1 MEQSLVLDF
10 LKEIA
15 VGYKSAKAYST
26 DHPVMDKVIGSTL
39 TVLNKLYNKYPG
51 FSLYFLEQT
60 LIFQDDRID
69 LSKNIAVISLLEA
82 LRKSD
87 INSLTFAPGVNN
99 GDLKNMYEVMTSG
112 KLKIKEY
119 GDAATM
125 LSCKGTERIRINAVK
140 FGIQG
145 GSAVQIAQEAQAVTR
160 QYMEKD
166 IIDSIRGLKELV
178 EKGISTL
185 TFQEQL
191 NVLAKDTEGM
201 SDQNLQPYSEAVAKI
216 IMSLPKEQRL
226 DILKN
231 AELKSFVLKVL
242 TNVDEDTIKQLV
254 VSKVE
259 GQKQSDIGPIM
270 NAMGDDKLATMLP
283 ELKPLVPDIYEYLA
297 KVGLLLSEKITSNVS
312 REDLEVSIRPY
323 YAMLDTP
330 NAKVREE
337 ALRSLLTLATRF
349 VKQGND
355 PMVDEIINRI
365 CAAIEQEAVEEI
377 VLHIM
382 DSIHDLYQACRE
394 RSQDKLC
401 KLLIEPY
408 GKMMGRPGI
417 SVHFKK
423 AGIKFLSDTGHPT
436 ALPVLF
442 TFLWESGIYPD
453 VRAAIIK
460 FGKDAV
466 LEALMTLKEAEDYAL
481 RMKLVDIIKNI
492 GSEATTI
499 LLNNLDSSEWFLRRN
514 IIAML
519 ADIGD
524 PDVAPKL
531 IHLAEDPDDRVR
543 LELVRTY
550 AKLNYEEGLEKCM
563 NDVSQEV
570 RAEVLRSMK
579 KDMPREK
586 IMELL
591 PLFKER
597 GDNIHL
603 ELLKIVSERK
613 LPEAITPITDMLQ
626 VLETRNDSIAQSL
639 RELGVSTIV
648 RIGGPMAKLC
658 LEELTQ
664 TKDKLLGNLAS
675 AALKHLG

>member
-1 MEQSLVLDF
+1 
-10 LKEIA
+10 
-15 VGYKSAKAYST
+15 
-26 DHPVMDKVIGSTL
+26 
-39 TVLNKLYNKYPG
+39 
-51 FSLYFLEQT
+51 
-60 LIFQDDRID
+60 
-69 LSKNIAVISLLEA
+69 
-82 LRKSD
+82 
-87 INSLTFAPGVNN
+87 
-99 GDLKNMYEVMTSG
+99 
-112 KLKIKEY
+112 
-119 GDAATM
+119 M

-140 FGIQG
+140 FGIHG
-145 GSAVQIAQEAQAVTR
+145 DSAAPIAQEAQAVTR

-166 IIDSIRGLKELV
+166 IIDSIRGLKDLV

-185 TFQEQL
+185 TFQDQL
-191 NVLAKDTEGM
+191 NVLATNTEGI

-216 IMSLPKEQRL
+216 IMGLPKEQRL

-231 AELKSFVLKVL
+231 AELKTFVLKVL

-259 GQKQSDIGPIM
+259 GQKQGDVGPIM
-270 NAMGDDKLATMLP
+270 NAMGEDKLATMLP

-355 PMVDEIINRI
+355 PMADEITNRV

-394 RSQDKLC
+394 RNQDKLC

-423 AGIKFLSDTGHPT
+423 AGITFLSDTGHPA

-442 TFLWESGIYPD
+442 TFLWETGIYPD
-453 VRAAIIK
+453 VRSAIIK

-466 LEALMTLKEAEDYAL
+466 LEALMTLKEAEDYSL

-499 LLNNLDSSEWFLRRN
+499 LLNNLDASEWFLRRN

-524 PDVAPKL
+524 RDIAPKL
-531 IHLAEDPDDRVR
+531 IHLADDPDDRVR
-543 LELVRTY
+543 LELVRAY
-550 AKLNYEEGLEKCM
+550 IKLDYEEGLKKCM

-579 KDMPREK
+579 KDIPREK

-591 PLFKER
+591 PLFKEK
-597 GDNIHL
+597 GDSIHL
-603 ELLKIVSERK
+603 ELLKIVSEKK
-613 LPEAITPITDMLQ
+613 LPEAIAPITDMLEA
-626 VLETRNDSIAQSL
+626 LETRNDQAAQSL
-639 RELGVSTIV
+639 RELGVSTV
-648 RIGGPMAKLC
+648 ARIGGPMAKLC
-658 LEELTQ
+658 LEELSQ
-664 TKDKLLGNLAS
+664 TKEKMLANLAS

>member
-1 MEQSLVLDF
+1 ME
-10 LKEIA
+10 
-15 VGYKSAKAYST
+15 
-26 DHPVMDKVIGSTL
+26 KVVSSTL
-39 TVLNKLYNKYPG
+39 AVLNKLYNKYPG

-60 LIFQDDRID
+60 LIFQDERID
-69 LSKNIAVISLLEA
+69 LSKNIAVVSLLEA

-87 INSLTFAPGVNN
+87 INSLTFAPSVNN
-99 GDLKNMYEVMTSG
+99 GDLKNLYEVMTSG

-145 GSAVQIAQEAQAVTR
+145 GSAVQNAQEAQAVTR

-166 IIDSIRGLKELV
+166 IIDSIRGLKDLV

-191 NVLAKDTEGM
+191 ISLTASTEGM

-216 IMSLPKEQRL
+216 IMGLPKEQRL

-242 TNVDEDTIKQLV
+242 ANVDEETIKQLV

-259 GQKQSDIGPIM
+259 GQKQSDIGPIIS
-270 NAMGDDKLATMLP
+270 AMGEDKLSTMLP

-312 REDLEVSIRPY
+312 REDLEISIRPY

-355 PMVDEIINRI
+355 SLAEDIANRI
-365 CAAIEQEAVEEI
+365 CAAIAQEAVEEI
-377 VLHIM
+377 VIHVM
-382 DSIHDLYQACRE
+382 DSIQDLYQACRE
-394 RSQDKLC
+394 RNQDKLC
-401 KLLIEPY
+401 QLLIEPY

-423 AGIKFLSDTGHPT
+423 AGIKFLSDTGHHT

-442 TFLWESGIYPD
+442 TFLWEVGIYPD

-466 LEALMTLKEAEDYAL
+466 LEALMTLKEAEDYSL

-499 LLNNLDSSEWFLRRN
+499 LLNNLDASEWFLRRN

-524 PDVAPKL
+524 QDVAPKL
-531 IHLAEDPDDRVR
+531 IHLADDPDDRVR

-550 AKLNYEEGLEKCM
+550 SKLNYEEGLEKCM

-586 IMELL
+586 IVELL
-591 PLFKER
+591 SLFNGK
-597 GDNIHL
+597 GDSIHL
-603 ELLKIVSERK
+603 ELLKIVSEKK

-626 VLETRNDSIAQSL
+626 ALEARNDTTAQSL
-639 RELGVSTIV
+639 RELGVSTII

-658 LEELTQ
+658 LEELSQ
-664 TKDKLLGNLAS
+664 AKDKMLANLAS
-675 AALKHLG
+675 AALKRLG